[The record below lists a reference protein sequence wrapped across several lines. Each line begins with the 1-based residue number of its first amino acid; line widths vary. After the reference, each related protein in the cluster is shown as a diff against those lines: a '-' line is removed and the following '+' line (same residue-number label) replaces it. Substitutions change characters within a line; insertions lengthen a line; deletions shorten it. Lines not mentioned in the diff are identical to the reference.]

1 MALLPWGP
9 QNANGKLDI
18 SPRLQEERA
27 AEIFLSKG
35 KVIVFAVRRYF
46 NWNGMWFFFH
56 PRSDMDGE
64 RKNDLEMQGKM
75 LHELEIVKESENS
88 TKFGQ
93 YLEKKI
99 VEMKT
104 KVEEM
109 KKTAVQMKDIEQ
121 RAAAEEQHG

>member
-1 MALLPWGP
+1 
-9 QNANGKLDI
+9 
-18 SPRLQEERA
+18 
-27 AEIFLSKG
+27 
-35 KVIVFAVRRYF
+35 
-46 NWNGMWFFFH
+46 
-56 PRSDMDGE
+56 MDGE